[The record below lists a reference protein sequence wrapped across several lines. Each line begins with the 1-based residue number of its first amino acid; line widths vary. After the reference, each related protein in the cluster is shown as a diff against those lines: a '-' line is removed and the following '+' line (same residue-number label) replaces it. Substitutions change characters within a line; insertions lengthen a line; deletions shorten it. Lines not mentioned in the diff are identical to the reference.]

1 MKIWFLSKELHA
13 FLRMIERLTT
23 GEKVLFFRLELSTR
37 CRSSAAFFTEKRV
50 VPSPLVWKTVL
61 MTDGL
66 MIMLTL

>member
-1 MKIWFLSKELHA
+1 
-13 FLRMIERLTT
+13 MIERLTT
-23 GEKVLFFRLELSTR
+23 GEKVLFLRLELSTR